1 MSAQP
6 SAIMPNF
13 LSRVVQPVFQRQ
25 SYLSILYALLAF
37 PLGIIYFTFL
47 VVGLTLT
54 VGLLISLPV
63 LLATLGMIW
72 AFSAVERNSTI
83 WLLNVDIP
91 RAQSPTV
98 TNQNVGARV
107 GGHLLDTNTWKRLVY
122 LLAKFPIGIL
132 SFTVAIFLIAL
143 TVGLLITPFT
153 YTGQVVQVYFFGWKI
168 DTLYEALLA
177 SLIGLGI
184 GVISIH
190 VINGL
195 AFMQGQF
202 ARLMLGSPKSGTTGS
217 Q

>member
-6 SAIMPNF
+6 SAKMPNF

-25 SYLSILYALLAF
+25 SYLNILYALLAY
-37 PLGIIYFTFL
+37 PLGTIYFTFL

-54 VGLLISLPV
+54 VGLLISVGV

-72 AFSAVERNSTI
+72 VFSTLERNLTI

-91 RAQSPTV
+91 RGQSPTV

-107 GGHLLDTNTWKRLVY
+107 GGHLRDINTWKRLVY

-132 SFTVAIFLIAL
+132 SFTVALFFITLTVSLLIAPL
-143 TVGLLITPFT
+143 T
-153 YTGQVVQVYFFGWKI
+153 YTGQVIHYFGWKI
-168 DTLYEALLA
+168 DTLNEALLA
-177 SLIGLGI
+177 SLLGLGI

-202 ARLMLGSPKSGTTGS
+202 ARLMLGLPKSGKTAG
-217 Q
+217 